1 MLLKHLSLT
10 NFRNFIRLERDFSP
24 GSTILAGSNGQ
35 GKTSLLEAIYF
46 LTSATTYH
54 AASDRQL
61 INFLALEDDAP
72 FARLV
77 AELEASGR
85 LRRIEIRIILNPTG
99 KDGNARVKKE
109 VFVNGLQKRI
119 RELAGVCN
127 VVMFLPQDMDIIEGS
142 PGSRRKYIDSS
153 LIQADQTYAATLS
166 EYNKVLTQRNA
177 LLKQIQERKATED
190 QLPFWDNQLCT
201 LAAALIRM
209 RSLALTELNDLA
221 EPIHGKLTRGQE
233 TLQINYA
240 PSYDPAARQDGQLG
254 LLIDTPLERN
264 NISIEDIKQGMGE
277 KFLVLRSEEIAR
289 GMTLVGPHRDDLTF
303 RANGVD
309 LRTYGSRGQNRT
321 AILATKLSEILWLR
335 KRTKE
340 WPILLLDEVLA
351 ELDSERREALLGSIE
366 TVEQAILTGA
376 DASMFS
382 SAFKEEATIW
392 QISGGTITP

>member
-99 KDGNARVKKE
+99 KNGNARIKKE
-109 VFVNGLQKRI
+109 VLVNGLSRRI

-127 VVMFLPQDMDIIEGS
+127 AVMFLPQDMDIIEGS

-153 LIQADQTYAATLS
+153 LNQADPTYTATLS
-166 EYNKVLTQRNA
+166 EYNKVLAQRNA
-177 LLKQIQERKATED
+177 LLKQIQERKAAED
-190 QLPFWDNQLCT
+190 QLPFWDNELST

-221 EPIHGKLTRGQE
+221 KPIHSKLTRGHE
-233 TLQINYA
+233 NLQIKYV

-254 LLIDTPLERN
+254 LPIDTPLERN
-264 NISIEDIKQGMGE
+264 NISTEDIKQGMSE
-277 KFLVLRSEEIAR
+277 KFLMLRSEEIAR
-289 GMTLVGPHRDDLTF
+289 GVTLVGPHRDDFTF

-335 KRTKE
+335 NRTQE

-351 ELDSERREALLGSIE
+351 ELDSERREALLGSLE

-392 QISGGTITP
+392 QISAGTITP

>member
-10 NFRNFIRLERDFSP
+10 NFRNFIRLERNFSP

-61 INFLALEDDAP
+61 INFLALEEDTP

-77 AELEASGR
+77 AEVEASGR

-99 KDGNARVKKE
+99 KNGNARVKKE
-109 VFVNGLQKRI
+109 VLVNGLPRRI

-127 VVMFLPQDMDIIEGS
+127 AVMFLPQDMDIIEGS

-153 LIQADQTYAATLS
+153 LNQANPTYATTLS

-177 LLKQIQERKATED
+177 LLKQIQERKAAED

-201 LAAALIRM
+201 LAAALIHM

-221 EPIHGKLTRGQE
+221 KPIHGKLTRGQE
-233 TLQINYA
+233 TLQINYM
-240 PSYDPAARQDGQLG
+240 PSYDPVARQDGQLG
-254 LLIDTPLERN
+254 LPIDTPLERN

-277 KFLVLRSEEIAR
+277 IFLMLRSEEIAR
-289 GMTLVGPHRDDLTF
+289 GMTLVGPHRDDFIF

-335 KRTKE
+335 NRTKE

-351 ELDSERREALLGSIE
+351 ELDRERREALLGSIE
-366 TVEQAILTGA
+366 MVEQAILTGA

-382 SAFKEEATIW
+382 STFKEDATIW
-392 QISGGTITP
+392 RISGGTITT

>member
-54 AASDRQL
+54 AANDRQL

-99 KDGNARVKKE
+99 KNGNARIKKE
-109 VFVNGLQKRI
+109 VLVNGLSRRI

-127 VVMFLPQDMDIIEGS
+127 AVMFLPQDMDIIEGS

-153 LIQADQTYAATLS
+153 LNQADPTYAVTLS

-177 LLKQIQERKATED
+177 LLKQIQERKAAED
-190 QLPFWDNQLCT
+190 QLLFWDNELST

-221 EPIHGKLTRGQE
+221 KPIHGKLTRDHE
-233 TLQINYA
+233 NLQINYV

-254 LLIDTPLERN
+254 LPIDTPLERN
-264 NISIEDIKQGMGE
+264 NISTEDIKQGMSE
-277 KFLVLRSEEIAR
+277 KFLMLRSEEIAR
-289 GMTLVGPHRDDLTF
+289 GVTLVGPHRDDFTF

-335 KRTKE
+335 NRTQE

-366 TVEQAILTGA
+366 TVEQTILTGA

-392 QISGGTITP
+392 QISAGTITP

>member
-1 MLLKHLSLT
+1 
-10 NFRNFIRLERDFSP
+10 
-24 GSTILAGSNGQ
+24 
-35 GKTSLLEAIYF
+35 
-46 LTSATTYH
+46 
-54 AASDRQL
+54 
-61 INFLALEDDAP
+61 
-72 FARLV
+72 
-77 AELEASGR
+77 
-85 LRRIEIRIILNPTG
+85 
-99 KDGNARVKKE
+99 
-109 VFVNGLQKRI
+109 
-119 RELAGVCN
+119 
-127 VVMFLPQDMDIIEGS
+127 
-142 PGSRRKYIDSS
+142 
-153 LIQADQTYAATLS
+153 LS

-177 LLKQIQERKATED
+177 LLKQIQERKAAED
-190 QLPFWDNQLCT
+190 QLPFWDNQLST

-221 EPIHGKLTRGQE
+221 KPIHSKLTRGHE
-233 TLQINYA
+233 NLQINYV

-254 LLIDTPLERN
+254 LPIDTPLERN
-264 NISIEDIKQGMGE
+264 NISTEDIKQGMSE
-277 KFLVLRSEEIAR
+277 KFLMLRSEEIAR
-289 GMTLVGPHRDDLTF
+289 GVTLVGPHRDDFTF

-335 KRTKE
+335 NRTQE

-392 QISGGTITP
+392 QISAGTITP

>member
-54 AASDRQL
+54 AANDRQL

-99 KDGNARVKKE
+99 KNGNTRIKKE
-109 VFVNGLQKRI
+109 VLVNGLSRRI

-127 VVMFLPQDMDIIEGS
+127 AVMFLPQDMDIIEGS

-153 LIQADQTYAATLS
+153 LNQADPTYTATLS

-177 LLKQIQERKATED
+177 LLKQIQERKAAED
-190 QLPFWDNQLCT
+190 QLPFWDNQLST

-221 EPIHGKLTRGQE
+221 KPIHGKLTRGHE
-233 TLQINYA
+233 NLQINYV

-254 LLIDTPLERN
+254 LPIDTPLERN
-264 NISIEDIKQGMGE
+264 NISTEDIKQGMSE
-277 KFLVLRSEEIAR
+277 KFLMLRSEEIAR
-289 GMTLVGPHRDDLTF
+289 GVTLVGPHRDDFTF

-335 KRTKE
+335 NRTQE

-392 QISGGTITP
+392 QISAGTITP

>member
-109 VFVNGLQKRI
+109 VFVNGLQRRI

-127 VVMFLPQDMDIIEGS
+127 AVMFLPQDMDIIEGS

-153 LIQADQTYAATLS
+153 LIQADPTYAVTLS

-177 LLKQIQERKATED
+177 LLKQIQERKAAED
-190 QLPFWDNQLCT
+190 QLPFWDDQLCT
-201 LAAALIRM
+201 LAAALIRT

-221 EPIHGKLTRGQE
+221 KPIHGKLTRGQE

-240 PSYDPAARQDGQLG
+240 PSFDPAARQDGQLG
-254 LLIDTPLERN
+254 LPIDTPLERN
-264 NISIEDIKQGMGE
+264 NISIEDINQGMGE
-277 KFLVLRSEEIAR
+277 KFQVLRSEEIAR
-289 GMTLVGPHRDDLTF
+289 GMTLIGPHRDDFTF

-382 SAFKEEATIW
+382 SAFKKEATIW
-392 QISGGTITP
+392 HITGGTITT